1 MPRLDIFPEDQMHY
15 AYGIY
20 LFKSRHPLVR
30 RLKKVAQPSVHGH
43 KPWSSSF
50 LLMDWLQEN
59 PLPAG
64 SRVLELG
71 CGWGPAS
78 VFCASQQQAKVTGLD
93 IDDSVFPYLDMLAA
107 ANDCRVKPLH
117 AAFADLSDKQLAKF
131 DTLIGADICFWDGL
145 TDELLTLFKR
155 ARKAGVKQ
163 ILLADPGRTT
173 FVKLRD
179 ECEQRWPEST
189 RHDYWYALE
198 PKRFEGQILQL
209 QFSSAE
215 S

>member
-59 PLPAG
+59 PLPG
-64 SRVLELG
+64 GR
-71 CGWGPAS
+71 GPAS
-78 VFCASQQQAKVTGLD
+78 VFCASQLQAKVTGLD

-155 ARKAGVKQ
+155 ARK
-163 ILLADPGRTT
+163 
-173 FVKLRD
+173 
-179 ECEQRWPEST
+179 CEQRWPEST